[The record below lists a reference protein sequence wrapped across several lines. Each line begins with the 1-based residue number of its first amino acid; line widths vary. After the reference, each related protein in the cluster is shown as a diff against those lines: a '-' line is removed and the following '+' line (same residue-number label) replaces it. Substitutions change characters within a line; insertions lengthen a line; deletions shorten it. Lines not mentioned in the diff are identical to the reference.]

1 MGTGIIQIHSNGAD
15 EMAARIAKE
24 MNRIVLY
31 SSPDFAVF
39 ETDCSFTFG
48 TEFCPGCG
56 DYMSWHIDPRGPCES
71 WGQCFFIEAWGR
83 LFRPNHEN
91 ERGGPYIPR
100 ARVHPFVAAR
110 AVAQAQSD
118 FYSAVKSLPGL
129 CARMGLDEACPEAIE
144 AHGIYR
150 RAAWQAA
157 FEEEWHRIADDV
169 DCTCQRA
176 WEAARQ
182 SAAEVAQSVMPF

>member
-1 MGTGIIQIHSNGAD
+1 
-15 EMAARIAKE
+15 
-24 MNRIVLY
+24 
-31 SSPDFAVF
+31 
-39 ETDCSFTFG
+39 
-48 TEFCPGCG
+48 
-56 DYMSWHIDPRGPCES
+56 MSWHIDPRGPCES